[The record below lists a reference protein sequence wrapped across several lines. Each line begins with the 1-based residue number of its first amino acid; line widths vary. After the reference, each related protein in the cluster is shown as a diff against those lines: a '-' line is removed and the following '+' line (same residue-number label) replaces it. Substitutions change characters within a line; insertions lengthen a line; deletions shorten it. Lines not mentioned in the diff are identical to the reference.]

1 VVHTWLRL
9 TPSQNLLEISKHIN
23 VDQNL
28 QHQHVMWP
36 LRVQLV
42 TFFLYLMPQRIH
54 LSLVKNYKDKNLQ
67 KEAYATFYFLSK
79 QTRTGL
85 SKIYGRWMCI
95 WENISCT
102 KCNIPTQFT
111 IDPTQQSPYPSK
123 GGKRIKTQLPNQQRK
138 AKNESKGARK
148 TRQPRPWDMNTMTT
162 V

>member
-1 VVHTWLRL
+1 MREREPREVVHTWLRL
-9 TPSQNLLEISKHIN
+9 TPSQDLLEISKHIN

-28 QHQHVMWP
+28 QHQHVMRP
-36 LRVQLV
+36 LRVQMV
-42 TFFLYLMPQRIH
+42 TFFSYLMPQRIH
-54 LSLVKNYKDKNLQ
+54 LSLVKNYKDKNLR

-123 GGKRIKTQLPNQQRK
+123 GEKKK
-138 AKNESKGARK
+138 KNTVTKSTKKSKK
-148 TRQPRPWDMNTMTT
+148 
-162 V
+162 

>member
-1 VVHTWLRL
+1 M
-9 TPSQNLLEISKHIN
+9 TPTSQDLLEISKHIN

-28 QHQHVMWP
+28 QHQHVMRP
-36 LRVQLV
+36 LRVQMV
-42 TFFLYLMPQRIH
+42 TFFSYLMPQRIH
-54 LSLVKNYKDKNLQ
+54 LSLVRIYKDKNLQ
-67 KEAYATFYFLSK
+67 KEAYVTFYLLSK

-95 WENISCT
+95 RENISCT

-111 IDPTQQSPYPSK
+111 IDPTQQSPHPSK
-123 GGKRIKTQLPNQQRK
+123 GKKKKKNTVIKSI
-138 AKNESKGARK
+138 NESKRARK